1 MFLGQTTRNGK
12 GQATSGMAS
21 GSTAYW
27 WLAGGALL
35 TAAVA
40 ALADRRR
47 HRRPDLERVGWVPW
61 PLVQILA
68 MLLAAVAAAF
78 ALKS

>member
-1 MFLGQTTRNGK
+1 MTA
-12 GQATSGMAS
+12 QAALWTGA
-21 GSTAYW
+21 GAAAA
-27 WLAGGALL
+27 LAGL
-35 TAAVA
+35 A

-47 HRRPDLERVGWVPW
+47 ARRRDLDRPGWIPW
-61 PLVQILA
+61 PLIQILA